1 MEALVFWRE
10 FPRQTASDLR
20 RFFRAHIRDWHQGRM
35 SSYEL
40 LELFGAEVDDIVT
53 VAGAEFDADTPIITS
68 RGPATV
74 ALIADEKTR
83 TIRVD
88 FPPEDGALALAMRG
102 GERAEWQQM
111 LAQSANEL
119 AVMRAT
125 FAPDAQADQYDARLF
140 LSAARA
146 RHYEAEAAQAAA
158 DNTIS
163 DEPGGLYSLWQQQE
177 VS

>member
-1 MEALVFWRE
+1 MR
-10 FPRQTASDLR
+10 
-20 RFFRAHIRDWHQGRM
+20 
-35 SSYEL
+35 SYEL

-53 VAGAEFDADTPIITS
+53 IGGTEFDAGTPIVTS
-68 RGPATV
+68 RGWSTV
-74 ALIADEKTR
+74 ALIAGEKTR

-102 GERAEWQQM
+102 GERAEWQEM

-125 FAPDAQADQYDARLF
+125 FAPDAQADKYDARLF

-146 RHYEAEAAQAAA
+146 RHYEAEAAEAAA
-158 DNTIS
+158 DNNDS
-163 DEPGGLYSLWQQQE
+163 GEPSGLYSLWQQQE

>member
-1 MEALVFWRE
+1 
-10 FPRQTASDLR
+10 
-20 RFFRAHIRDWHQGRM
+20 M

-53 VAGAEFDADTPIITS
+53 VGGAEFDADTPIVTS
-68 RGPATV
+68 NGWSTV
-74 ALIADEKTR
+74 ARIADEKTR

-119 AVMRAT
+119 AVMRAS
-125 FAPDAQADQYDARLF
+125 FAPDAQADKYDARLF

-146 RHYEAEAAQAAA
+146 RHYEAEAAEAAA
-158 DNTIS
+158 DNNS
-163 DEPGGLYSLWQQQE
+163 GEPGGLYSLWQQQE

>member
-1 MEALVFWRE
+1 
-10 FPRQTASDLR
+10 
-20 RFFRAHIRDWHQGRM
+20 M

-53 VAGAEFDADTPIITS
+53 IGGAEFDPDTLIVTS
-68 RGPATV
+68 RGWSTV
-74 ALIADEKTR
+74 GLIADKKTR

-125 FAPDAQADQYDARLF
+125 FAPDAQADEYDARLF

-146 RHYEAEAAQAAA
+146 RHYEAEAAEAAA
-158 DNTIS
+158 DNNNS
-163 DEPGGLYSLWQQQE
+163 GEPGGLYSLWQQQE

>member
-1 MEALVFWRE
+1 MR
-10 FPRQTASDLR
+10 
-20 RFFRAHIRDWHQGRM
+20 
-35 SSYEL
+35 SYEL
-40 LELFGAEVDDIVT
+40 LELFGAEVDDIVLIGD
-53 VAGAEFDADTPIITS
+53 VEFDAGTPIITS
-68 RGPATV
+68 RGWSTV
-74 ALIADEKTR
+74 ALIADKKTR

-88 FPPEDGALALAMRG
+88 FPPEDGSLALAMRG

-146 RHYEAEAAQAAA
+146 RHYEAEAAEAAA
-158 DNTIS
+158 DNNDS
-163 DEPGGLYSLWQQQE
+163 GGPGGLYSLWQQQE